1 MVTTTTAIKWPDAA
15 AVSCPTSSQG
25 RAQSECGAM
34 QKIIHITD
42 PHFVAPGKTLYGID
56 PAQRLRDTLDHVSRV
71 HADARLILITGD
83 LADTGD
89 PAAYALLREILSE
102 VRLPVHL
109 TIGNHD
115 DRGAFR
121 GVFGGEGFV
130 QAAVDLHDWLV
141 VLLDTKDDISHFGC
155 LDGGRFEWLQDQLF
169 RAAGRPVVVA
179 MHHTPADLHVPC
191 FKTSDMKESD
201 RLLSILR
208 KNASVRHMLFGHR
221 HVAAAGSL
229 SGISFTASRG
239 TAQHIVLD
247 WEQYGKPIFVAAAP
261 SYDVVMLDGSDVVVH
276 RHEGLDQLP
285 VIRPGDP
292 K

>member
-1 MVTTTTAIKWPDAA
+1 MP
-15 AVSCPTSSQG
+15 SSVQESG
-25 RAQSECGAM
+25 PRKCRAM

-42 PHFVAPGKTLYGID
+42 PHLVAADKMLYGID
-56 PAQRLRDTLDHVSRV
+56 PAQRLRDTLAHVSSI
-71 HADARLILITGD
+71 HSDAKLILVTGD

-102 VRLPVHL
+102 VRLPVYL
-109 TIGNHD
+109 TMGNHD
-115 DRGAFR
+115 DRSAFR

-130 QAAVDLHDWLV
+130 QAAIDLDDWRV

-155 LDGGRFEWLQDQLF
+155 LDGGRFEWLEEQLVH
-169 RAAGRPVVVA
+169 AAGRPVVVA
-179 MHHTPADLHVPC
+179 MHHTPGDLHVPC
-191 FKTSDMKESD
+191 FRMGGMKEID
-201 RLLSILR
+201 RFFSIAR
-208 KNASVRHMLFGHR
+208 RQGSVRHMLCGHR

-229 SGISFTASRG
+229 SGIPFTASRG

-247 WEQYGKPIFVAAAP
+247 WEQYSKPIFVAATP
-261 SYDVVMLDGSDVVVH
+261 SYDVVMLDGIDVVVH
-276 RHEGLDQLP
+276 RHEGLELLP